1 MKPEQLVKWKETR
14 KKGVL
19 RFVLVSGVLSF
30 GLPMFVAMTLFRERG
45 NLSPQL
51 LAISVVVW
59 SLAGAVFG
67 AAMWFFQERQLR
79 KSERAEA

>member
-14 KKGVL
+14 KKGML

-67 AAMWFFQERQLR
+67 AAMWFVQERQLR

>member
-1 MKPEQLVKWKETR
+1 MKPEQLAKWKETR
-14 KKGVL
+14 KEGML
-19 RFVLVSGVLSF
+19 RFVLVRGVLLF

-59 SLAGAVFG
+59 SLGGAAFG
-67 AAMWFFQERQLR
+67 AAMWFVQEQQLR
-79 KSERAEA
+79 KSERS